1 MEGASVNNNAT
12 YTPLDTFNFKSPGSL
27 ALSPS
32 SGYFSTDNGTTN
44 LGMFNDSASNGGDI
58 ADWASYQSP
67 TQAGTQGLPAGSN
80 VADAFAAFGYPGYN
94 GDISTSDLK
103 EMAALGYTLKVPVA

>member
-1 MEGASVNNNAT
+1 
-12 YTPLDTFNFKSPGSL
+12 
-27 ALSPS
+27 
-32 SGYFSTDNGTTN
+32 
-44 LGMFNDSASNGGDI
+44 
-58 ADWASYQSP
+58 
-67 TQAGTQGLPAGSN
+67 